1 MESNWNLYRIPA
13 ACGYDAPMADE
24 SDGKAPETTKKSCTL
39 SVLTLRRLERLARRA
54 THGPT
59 ASAVMTYFIE
69 AGVRDAI
76 ERGYIRLEDDR

>member
-1 MESNWNLYRIPA
+1 
-13 ACGYDAPMADE
+13 MADE
-24 SDGKAPETTKKSCTL
+24 SDEKAETTKKSCTL

-59 ASAVMTYFIE
+59 ASAVMTHFIE

-76 ERGYIRLEDDR
+76 ERGYIRLEDDE